1 MSGVWS
7 LRCKMNFK
15 GSEEEEDQQK
25 GNRVVHTA
33 AIFSAENNSHP
44 MIADLPY
51 PLSLSIFST
60 LVPCCC

>member
-1 MSGVWS
+1 MIGVWS

-15 GSEEEEDQQK
+15 SREEEEDQQK

-44 MIADLPY
+44 MIANTPY
-51 PLSLSIFST
+51 PLSLSILPTTST
-60 LVPCCC
+60 

>member
-1 MSGVWS
+1 MIGVWS

-51 PLSLSIFST
+51 PLSL
-60 LVPCCC
+60 